1 MESIEQRTIAK
12 VSRRLVPFLMLCYFV
27 AYLDRVNVGFAALT
41 MNKALGISATAY
53 GFGAG
58 IFFFSYFIFEV
69 PSNLALERFGAR
81 KWIARIMLSWGI
93 LSGSMALVTGEY
105 SFYLVRVLLG
115 AAEAGFFPG
124 IIFYLT
130 LWFPGTYRARIIGWF
145 MAAIP
150 LSSVLGFP
158 VSGIILNLDGVYGL
172 AGWQWLFIIEA
183 APALI
188 LSGVVFFYLTDRPAD
203 AKWLQP
209 DERAWLAQ
217 RLSAEA
223 QNKEEIHGLS
233 VRQAL
238 TNPKVLALALVYFG
252 AVATNYGIAFWL
264 PQIVK
269 GFGLTNVQTGFVSAI
284 PYIVGT
290 VGMVIWSRRSDE
302 KLERKLHAAIP
313 FLISAI
319 GIAGSTLVDSPALED
334 AAAVPRR
341 VRRVRG
347 AAGVL
352 DLPDGVPVGRGG
364 GGGDRGDQRRRQS
377 GRVLRAVHHG
387 LAEGRHRQFRLRPVG
402 DRGLRADGHGD
413 RADTAARR
421 LAGSGPATGASGG
434 VIWSARARRAMP
446 RGVCQQ
452 EDAYA
457 GQRFVSHHRHR
468 DRGPRRP
475 RRHRG
480 RQPERQPEHAEGTRR
495 RRRGRE

>member
-1 MESIEQRTIAK
+1 MDAVEKRTIAK

-81 KWIARIMLSWGI
+81 IWIARIMLSWGI
-93 LSGSMALVTGEY
+93 LSGAMALVTGEY

-158 VSGIILNLDGVYGL
+158 VSGLILNLDGGWGL

-183 APALI
+183 APALV
-188 LSGVVFFYLTDRPAD
+188 LSAVVFFYLTDRPAD

-223 QNKEEIHGLS
+223 QQKEDVHGIS

-238 TNPKVLALALVYFG
+238 TNPKVLALSLVYFG

-284 PYIVGT
+284 PYVVGT
-290 VGMVIWSRRSDE
+290 VGMVLWSRRSDE
-302 KLERKLHAAIP
+302 KLERKLHAAVP
-313 FLISAI
+313 FLIAAV
-319 GIAGSTLVDSPALED
+319 GIAGSTLVDSPALKMIALSFGAFGVFSVLPVFWTFPTAFLSG
-334 AAAVPRR
+334 AAA
-341 VRRVRG
+341 
-347 AAGVL
+347 AAGIAVINS
-352 DLPDGVPVGRGG
+352 VGN
-364 GGGDRGDQRRRQS
+364 
-377 GRVLRAVHHG
+377 
-387 LAEGRHRQFRLRPVG
+387 
-402 DRGLRADGHGD
+402 
-413 RADTAARR
+413 
-421 LAGSGPATGASGG
+421 LAGFFGPFVMGWLKDYTGNFAAGLWAIAACALMG
-434 VIWSARARRAMP
+434 MVIVLLLRHDTTLEAAPRSAHP
-446 RGVCQQ
+446 
-452 EDAYA
+452 
-457 GQRFVSHHRHR
+457 
-468 DRGPRRP
+468 
-475 RRHRG
+475 
-480 RQPERQPEHAEGTRR
+480 AE
-495 RRRGRE
+495 